1 MDTPQVWVGSTGV
14 RMRYIDALEFT
25 IGWQIFKV
33 ERI

>member
-1 MDTPQVWVGSTGV
+1 MDTPQVWVGPTGV
-14 RMRYIDALEFT
+14 RMRYIDTLEFT